1 MFVSFGFFCFVGGG
15 GGVCC
20 CFFFKI
26 FKAFFS
32 SKIFLLKLSLA
43 FYSKDKGSGE
53 VSSIFPLP

>member
-20 CFFFKI
+20 FFLKI

-53 VSSIFPLP
+53 VSSIFPMP

>member
-1 MFVSFGFFCFVGGG
+1 MFVSIVFFCFVVGG

-20 CFFFKI
+20 CFFLI

-43 FYSKDKGSGE
+43 FYSKDKESGE
-53 VSSIFPLP
+53 VRLIFPMP